1 MGEDRLLKLVRSRH
15 KVLLR
20 MMVVF
25 ALLLSAVNLGQSIQN
40 YHNEQKIRHGLSAV

>member
-20 MMVVF
+20 VVAGDGSLCPVVVSGEF
-25 ALLLSAVNLGQSIQN
+25 GSKHTKLP
-40 YHNEQKIRHGLSAV
+40 